1 MDANE
6 AVKVVREGRELK
18 VTLYRK
24 GDPEWTTH
32 VLTEL
37 EADRFAGLLRC
48 VYQHGR
54 IVRRMEELEE
64 MRAEQKAV
72 TA

>member
-6 AVKVVREGRELK
+6 AVKVRREEPFVV
-18 VTLYRK
+18 VTLSRK
-24 GDPEWTTH
+24 GDPDWSTP
-32 VLTEL
+32 VLTDMEP
-37 EADRFAGLLRC
+37 DRLAGLLRC
-48 VYQHGR
+48 AYQHGR
-54 IVRRMEELEE
+54 VTRRMEELEE